1 MADAKVT
8 NWPKISM
15 QETKRILTAPGA
27 PFELVDDVVCGLPMK
42 VYKNT
47 LHDMRVL
54 FDMGRA
60 WGAREFIIYED
71 ERLTY
76 ENHYR
81 AVTAFARVLRDRYGI
96 AKGDRVVLA
105 MRNYPEWSLTFWAT
119 LILGGVIV
127 PLNAWGTGPELE
139 YGIADSGAKVAVLDS
154 ERVERIKPHLHAL
167 KNLTGVIAVRTPHDQ
182 LGTATAIEALIGKP
196 ENYAQLPDE
205 VLPSVAIEPDDNA
218 TIFYTSGTTGKPK
231 GALGTHRNILTSLVS
246 ASFNAAR
253 AAVRRGQPIPVFDVS
268 APAKVPLVSVP
279 LFHVTGCHAI
289 FVPSYAAGFKLVLM
303 YKWDVTRAMELIQRE
318 RVTNYGGVPS
328 MAWQLLEAPDR
339 AEYDLSSIESIG
351 YGGAPSAPE
360 LVTQLQKNFPR
371 AEPGTGY
378 GMTETS
384 AIAVQINTEDYISH
398 PGAAGVFVPVC
409 QTKVVDPDG
418 REVPLGE
425 IGELWMKGPL
435 IVKGYWNKPEA
446 TAGAITDGWMHSGDL
461 VKMDEDG
468 FVYILDRAKDML
480 IRGGENIYCVEVE
493 AALYAHSAI
502 MDAAVVGIPHK
513 VLGEEVGAVVQV
525 APGHSVTEAELKAH
539 MSQTLASFKIPI
551 RIDIRNEP
559 LPRNANGK
567 ILKTVLREDM
577 QKLISSAA

>member
-1 MADAKVT
+1 MSDQAARG
-8 NWPKISM
+8 WPAVSM
-15 QETKRILTAPGA
+15 HEATRALTAPGA

-54 FDMGRA
+54 FDMGRG
-60 WGAREFIIYED
+60 WGDREFIVYEND
-71 ERLTY
+71 RLTF

-81 AVTAFARVLRDRYGI
+81 AATAFAHVLRERYGVE
-96 AKGDRVVLA
+96 KGDRVVLC

-119 LILGGVIV
+119 LILGAVVV

-139 YGIADSGAKVAVLDS
+139 YGIADSGAKVAVLDG
-154 ERVERIKPHLHAL
+154 ERIGRIEPHLPAL
-167 KNLTGVIAVRTPHDQ
+167 QMLQGIIGVRTPREQ
-182 LGTATAIEALIGKP
+182 LGTAAALETLIGKP
-196 ENYAQLPDE
+196 ENYAQLPAE
-205 VLPSVAIEPDDNA
+205 PLPIVPVEPDDNA

-246 ASFNAAR
+246 AGFNAAR
-253 AAVRRGQPIPVFDVS
+253 AALRRGEPIPVFDVT

-303 YKWDVTRAMELIQRE
+303 YKWDVTRAMELIERE

-328 MAWQLLEAPDR
+328 MAWQLLEAPNR
-339 AEYDLSSIESIG
+339 HEYDLSSLESIG

-360 LVTQLQKNFPR
+360 LVTQLRKNFPR
-371 AEPGTGY
+371 VEPGTGY

-384 AIAVQINTEDYISH
+384 AIAVQISTEDYVSH
-398 PGAAGVFVPVC
+398 PGAAGIFVPCC
-409 QTKVVDPDG
+409 QTRVVDPDG
-418 REVPLGE
+418 KDVPLGD

-446 TAGAITDGWMHSGDL
+446 TAATITDGWMHSGDL
-461 VKMDEDG
+461 VRMDEEG

-493 AALYAHSAI
+493 AALYAHPAI

-525 APGHSVTEAELKAH
+525 APGHDVTEAELKAH
-539 MSQTLASFKIPI
+539 MSKSLANFKIPI
-551 RIDIRNEP
+551 RIDIRQEP

-577 QKLISSAA
+577 KKLVAGLV

>member
-1 MADAKVT
+1 MNDQAAKG
-8 NWPKISM
+8 WPAVSM
-15 QETKRILTAPGA
+15 PEAMRILTAPGA

-47 LHDMRVL
+47 LHDMRQL
-54 FDMGRA
+54 LDMGRA
-60 WGAREFIIYED
+60 WGEREFIIYEND
-71 ERLTY
+71 RLTF

-81 AVTAFARVLRDRYGI
+81 AVTALARVMRDQYGVQ
-96 AKGDRVVLA
+96 KGDRVALC

-119 LILGGVIV
+119 LILGAVVV

-139 YGIADSGAKVAVLDS
+139 YGVSDCGAKLAVFDS
-154 ERVERIKPHLHAL
+154 ERIERITPHLSAL
-167 KNLTGVIAVRTPHDQ
+167 PELKGIIAVRTPQNQ
-182 LGTATAIEALIGKP
+182 LGAARPIEELIGKP
-196 ENYAQLPDE
+196 DSYGQLSSDPLE
-205 VLPSVAIEPDDNA
+205 ITPVEPDDNA

-246 ASFNAAR
+246 AGFNGAR
-253 AAVRRGQPIPVFDVS
+253 SAVRRGQPIPAFDPT

-303 YKWDVTRAMELIQRE
+303 YKWDVTKAMELIQRE

-328 MAWQLLEAPDR
+328 MAWQLLEAPNR
-339 AEYDLSSIESIG
+339 HEYDLSSLEAIG

-360 LVTQLQKNFPR
+360 LVTQLRKNFPKV
-371 AEPGTGY
+371 EPGTGY

-384 AIAVQINTEDYISH
+384 AIAVQINTEDYISK
-398 PGAAGVFVPVC
+398 PGAAGVFVPCC
-409 QTKVVDPDG
+409 QTRVVGPDG
-418 REVPLGE
+418 KDVPLGE

-446 TAGAITDGWMHSGDL
+446 TASTITDGWMHSGDL
-461 VKMDEDG
+461 VRMDEDG
-468 FVYILDRAKDML
+468 YVYILDRAKDML

-493 AALYAHSAI
+493 AALYAHPAI

-525 APGHSVTEAELKAH
+525 APGHQVTEAELKAH
-539 MSQTLASFKIPI
+539 MSQSLANFKIPI
-551 RIDIRNEP
+551 RIDIRHEP

-567 ILKTVLREDM
+567 ILKTVLRDDM
-577 QKLISSAA
+577 QKLIAATA